1 MSQFV
6 WNITKKQ
13 KEIYNETIDNGRV
26 TKTYVAEI
34 LKQAF
39 IQALLSTVAFR
50 QRFSFFTACLVN
62 YLDEVLPWWATK
74 EKFLKF
80 RFHIAGKFI
89 SNTPSDCRSIASTPF
104 VYSGSD
110 FFWDLRL
117 PWGVRLSF
125 LTQFKIEFLLPFTGC
140 RKMLEKIP
148 VQILLPWQIHLLK
161 YFY

>member
-80 RFHIAGKFI
+80 SSPYCWEIHFQH
-89 SNTPSDCRSIASTPF
+89 S
-104 VYSGSD
+104 
-110 FFWDLRL
+110 FW
-117 PWGVRLSF
+117 
-125 LTQFKIEFLLPFTGC
+125 
-140 RKMLEKIP
+140 LEKHSLHI
-148 VQILLPWQIHLLK
+148 VCL
-161 YFY
+161 